1 MTILN
6 SDNLHW
12 TKPYYGV
19 QHLKG
24 HEFLDAKGNR
34 QAQITVTN
42 FDPAVAQGGTL
53 QRWVRWDGGM
63 KAIGNA
69 VYFQDMDEARAEGE
83 RWFKERFLA
92 RWT

>member
-1 MTILN
+1 M
-6 SDNLHW
+6 SLHW
-12 TKPYYGV
+12 TNPYCGI

-24 HEFLDAKGNR
+24 HEFLDSKGNR
-34 QAQITVTN
+34 QAQITVSA
-42 FDPAVAQGGTL
+42 FDIDPIFQPGGML

-63 KAIGNA
+63 KSIGDAI
-69 VYFQDMDEARAEGE
+69 YFEDVDEARSEGE